1 MCIENINAVSKV
13 LNISVVV
20 PVFNQVHL
28 TERCLGSLIDNSIL
42 ARELVIID
50 NNSSD
55 STPAVLKEFQ
65 NRFVEKGWSM
75 NIISNFENVGFG
87 RACNQGIR
95 ASSGVFVAILNNDT
109 WLMPGWDEV
118 LVRRINELDADMVG
132 PYYDEFSFDAENTP
146 LKAKTFVCRNRN
158 KFSEDWVSIL
168 MFFRRETLNEIGL
181 FDERFFVTYEDTDLR
196 ERMDRA
202 GKKYFQVG
210 DCYIWHYSKGTRDSQ
225 ALPSDYVQEGLR
237 LFIEKWGFDPRMRE
251 KTLSAKLWRKWRKI
265 KAKRGL
271 F

>member
-1 MCIENINAVSKV
+1 MCTENINAASKV

-28 TERCLGSLIDNSIL
+28 TERCLGSLLDNSIL

-65 NRFVEKGWSM
+65 NRFAEKGWSTH
-75 NIISNFENVGFG
+75 IIINLENVGFG

-95 ASSGVFVAILNNDT
+95 ASSGEFVIILNNDT
-109 WLMPGWDEV
+109 WLMSGWDDV
-118 LVRRINELDADMVG
+118 LLRRMSELGADMVG
-132 PYYDEFSFDAENTP
+132 PYFDESPFDAENMIV
-146 LKAKTFVCRNRN
+146 KAQRYADRNRG
-158 KFSEDWVSIL
+158 KFSKDWVSIL
-168 MFFRRETLNEIGL
+168 MFFRRQVLEAVGL

-210 DCYIWHYSKGTRDSQ
+210 DCYIWHFSKGTRGSQ
-225 ALPSDYVQEGLR
+225 KLPSNYEQEGLR
-237 LFIEKWGFDPRMRE
+237 LFIEKWGFDPCIHE
-251 KTLSAKLWRKWRKI
+251 KALSAKLRRKWKKV
-265 KAKRGL
+265 KATMGL